1 MSKWKKAIL
10 ILCLC
15 LSIAVSISSGT
26 IAKYIKTRNLWMH
39 RLPQSITGTKNMV

>member
-26 IAKYIKTRNLWMH
+26 IAKYIKTPESMDASVTAKYYRY
-39 RLPQSITGTKNMV
+39 